1 MGGVRGRPIEL
12 VSLDDGYEPE
22 PALWNSQALLG
33 DNATRLAAEEGGDE
47 IFTATGYPWN
57 GEPVLFLVGE
67 VGTPTTIAV
76 VGRPETLERERY
88 LELGVPFVG
97 AFTGAGLLRDPFVE
111 EFVNVRASYADE
123 IVVTVNHL
131 VKDLGLDRI
140 SILHQD
146 DGFGQAGFNPLVE
159 TLSGLYK

>member
-1 MGGVRGRPIEL
+1 M
-12 VSLDDGYEPE
+12 
-22 PALWNSQALLG
+22 
-33 DNATRLAAEEGGDE
+33 
-47 IFTATGYPWN
+47 
-57 GEPVLFLVGE
+57 
-67 VGTPTTIAV
+67 
-76 VGRPETLERERY
+76 
-88 LELGVPFVG
+88 
-97 AFTGAGLLRDPFVE
+97 
-111 EFVNVRASYADE
+111 NVRASYADE